1 MCRCCRASSRW
12 GLRDAQQ
19 LPRVGVGP
27 LGIGFVSPRAGTS
40 PPDKD
45 LFIPAPLGC
54 WASLPPFHPTLQFR
68 ESRQARASPPGAP
81 LRVPAGPLAHARL
94 VDTAQELMIA
104 EAPSQPSPHLQETA
118 QGEEAPE
125 ASWEERTAS
134 AQTQLKERAWAG
146 GSPRDVWG
154 AGKAG
159 LLPKFPKSHEELIP
173 QI

>member
-1 MCRCCRASSRW
+1 
-12 GLRDAQQ
+12 
-19 LPRVGVGP
+19 
-27 LGIGFVSPRAGTS
+27 
-40 PPDKD
+40 
-45 LFIPAPLGC
+45 
-54 WASLPPFHPTLQFR
+54 
-68 ESRQARASPPGAP
+68 
-81 LRVPAGPLAHARL
+81 
-94 VDTAQELMIA
+94 MIA

-154 AGKAG
+154 TGKAG